1 MAKEVDIDLKDAPKR
16 ISGNAVV
23 LEDELMND
31 ALAAYRNAANALTNN
46 QGPEPGKTGSVDFSN
61 LVKDALDTATS
72 TMAHGEKL
80 SAQSVAGK
88 VELTDVVTAV
98 TSAELTLQTVVA
110 VRDRVISAYQEIMRM
125 PI

>member
-1 MAKEVDIDLKDAPKR
+1 MTVSLT
-16 ISGNAVV
+16 
-23 LEDELMND
+23 D
-31 ALAAYRNAANALTNN
+31 ALAAYRNAANALSNN
-46 QGPEPGKTGSVDFSN
+46 QGTEPSKSGTADFSN
-61 LVKDALDTATS
+61 LVKGALDTATS
-72 TMAHGEKL
+72 TMTRGETL

-88 VELTDVVTAV
+88 AELTDVVTAV

>member
-1 MAKEVDIDLKDAPKR
+1 MTVSL
-16 ISGNAVV
+16 NA
-23 LEDELMND
+23 
-31 ALAAYRNAANALTNN
+31 ALAAYRNAANALGK
-46 QGPEPGKTGSVDFSN
+46 QGSEPAKTGAADFSS
-61 LVKDALDTATS
+61 LVKDAIGTAS
-72 TMAHGEKL
+72 DTMARGEKL

-88 VELTDVVTAV
+88 AELTDVVTAV

>member
-1 MAKEVDIDLKDAPKR
+1 MTVSLY
-16 ISGNAVV
+16 
-23 LEDELMND
+23 D
-31 ALAAYRNAANALTNN
+31 ALAAYRNAANALGN
-46 QGPEPGKTGSVDFSN
+46 QGAEPAKSGAADFSN

-72 TMAHGEKL
+72 TMARGEKQ
-80 SAQSVAGK
+80 SIQSVAGK
-88 VELTDVVTAV
+88 AELTDVVTAV

>member
-1 MAKEVDIDLKDAPKR
+1 MTVSL
-16 ISGNAVV
+16 NA
-23 LEDELMND
+23 
-31 ALAAYRNAANALTNN
+31 ALAAYRNAANALGK
-46 QGPEPGKTGSVDFSN
+46 QGAEPAKTDPADFSS
-61 LVKDALDTATS
+61 LVKDAIGGATES
-72 TMAHGEKL
+72 MARGEKL

-88 VELTDVVTAV
+88 AELTDVVTAV

>member
-1 MAKEVDIDLKDAPKR
+1 MAVSL
-16 ISGNAVV
+16 
-23 LEDELMND
+23 ND

-46 QGPEPGKTGSVDFSN
+46 QGPEPGKTGSADFSN

-72 TMAHGEKL
+72 TMARGEKL

-88 VELTDVVTAV
+88 AELTDVVTAV